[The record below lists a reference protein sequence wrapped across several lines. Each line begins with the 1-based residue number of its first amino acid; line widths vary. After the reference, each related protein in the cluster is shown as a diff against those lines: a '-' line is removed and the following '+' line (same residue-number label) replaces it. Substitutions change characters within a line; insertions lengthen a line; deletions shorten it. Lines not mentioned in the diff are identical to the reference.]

1 MSLEHSPYPIGSSAL
16 GQFPPNASCAP
27 IPWMG
32 PPAPDVTPL
41 MWAYCHEHDVV
52 EAHLKALELPA
63 ERMASRL
70 EEGCTGR

>member
-1 MSLEHSPYPIGSSAL
+1 
-16 GQFPPNASCAP
+16 
-27 IPWMG
+27 MG